1 MSFNPKL
8 KISIIIP
15 NYNGEEL
22 LKEAEERK
30 LWAVYKKEKGNLL
43 KHVQPKRYEELSAAY
58 NDVFAKPVHD
68 FFDKVFVNVE
78 DEKIKNN
85 RLLLVKKVNEIY
97 VENIANLAF
106 IVEHDR

>member
-1 MSFNPKL
+1 M
-8 KISIIIP
+8 ISLI
-15 NYNGEEL
+15 
-22 LKEAEERK
+22 R
-30 LWAVYKKEKGNLL
+30 
-43 KHVQPKRYEELSAAY
+43 S
-58 NDVFAKPVHD
+58 
-68 FFDKVFVNVE
+68 FVNVE

>member
-1 MSFNPKL
+1 MK
-8 KISIIIP
+8 
-15 NYNGEEL
+15 
-22 LKEAEERK
+22 
-30 LWAVYKKEKGNLL
+30 YKVGFVLGRFQPFHRGHQYLIEKALEQCESVIVG
-43 KHVQPKRYEELSAAY
+43 VGS
-58 NDVFAKPVHD
+58 
-68 FFDKVFVNVE
+68 VNVE

>member
-1 MSFNPKL
+1 M
-8 KISIIIP
+8 
-15 NYNGEEL
+15 E
-22 LKEAEERK
+22 
-30 LWAVYKKEKGNLL
+30 
-43 KHVQPKRYEELSAAY
+43 PKRYEELSIAY
-58 NDVFAKPVHD
+58 NDAFAKPVHN